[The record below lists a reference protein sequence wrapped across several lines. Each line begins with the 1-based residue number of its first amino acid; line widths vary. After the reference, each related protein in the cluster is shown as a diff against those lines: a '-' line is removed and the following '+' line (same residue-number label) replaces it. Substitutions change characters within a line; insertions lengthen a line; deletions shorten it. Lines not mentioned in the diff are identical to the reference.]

1 MARTIKNP
9 VVVTMSKTVAEKLFN
24 VLTRATDCD
33 RLAHMVGYDIDNQVG
48 SPSIVLE
55 LTRKEALTMHRA
67 ALNARQIDRI
77 DPRAYT
83 IIEKAFREA
92 YDARLRRSVGE

>member
-9 VVVTMSKTVAEKLFN
+9 VVVTMSKRVGEGLFLT
-24 VLTRATDCD
+24 LTRATDCD

-48 SPSIVLE
+48 PHFTLE
-55 LTRKEALTMHRA
+55 LTRKEAVTMHRA

-77 DPRAYT
+77 DARTYAV
-83 IIEKAFREA
+83 IEKAFREA

>member
-9 VVVTMSKTVAEKLFN
+9 VVVTMSKRVAEGLFLT
-24 VLTRATDCD
+24 LTRATDCD
-33 RLAHMVGYDIDNQVG
+33 RLAGIVGNDIDNQVG
-48 SPSIVLE
+48 PNVTLE
-55 LTRKEALTMHRA
+55 LTRKDALTMHRA

-77 DPRAYT
+77 DPRTYSV
-83 IIEKAFREA
+83 IEKAFRDA